1 MITRSLSLQRRVAR
15 EMERHAG
22 SLARLVFYDGVM
34 PASCDGSA
42 DGQKL
47 TASDLPEGF
56 MAAVLYGEEPRPPPG
71 ANYWR
76 VLTNDGAVM
85 LQGDWT

>member
-1 MITRSLSLQRRVAR
+1 MITRSISLQRCLVR

-22 SLARLVFYDGVM
+22 SLARLVYYEGVM
-34 PASCDGSA
+34 PASCAHAA

-47 TASDLPEGF
+47 KAEDLPEGF
-56 MAAVLYGEEPRPPPG
+56 MHDVLYGEEPQVPEG
-71 ANYWR
+71 VYWR

-85 LQGDWT
+85 LQGDGT